1 MTLSIYNSWSVCMEY
16 NWEIKHTVINGHM
29 YKYLA
34 QKSNEFTDDEIKE
47 IEKFANTIEFKLDA
61 KYEKKPKSLYDSMF
75 EKGII
80 GAIVGG
86 VAGAIGV
93 IFGKKKKAQE
103 NTN

>member
-1 MTLSIYNSWSVCMEY
+1 MTGIARKNTAPTTNESTNATG
-16 NWEIKHTVINGHM
+16 NR
-29 YKYLA
+29 KYLA